1 MIKTIYENMT
11 FIVAFMVFTLFF
23 NMMLGKR
30 ATEYFLML
38 VLASMVVVNA
48 DKFTRLTT
56 KLGG

>member
-1 MIKTIYENMT
+1 MT